1 MMESRVLF
9 LVLAYGVGSIP
20 FGILFSKLIR
30 GIDPR
35 EHGSRNIGF
44 SNVLRSAGWFPG
56 ILTLIGDMGKGFLI
70 VLVARELFKSEDLML
85 WAGVTVVLGHNF
97 SLFLRLKGGKG
108 VATGF
113 GALLGSDPRIGLI
126 LIAIWGLVV
135 AVFRYSSLG
144 AIISYLMLPF
154 VVWWYDLRFEYLV
167 FSVSLGFIIILGH
180 HSNISRLRRGVEP
193 KLGGS

>member
-1 MMESRVLF
+1 MMGSQVLF
-9 LVLAYGVGSIP
+9 LALAYGVGSIP

-70 VLVARELFKSEDLML
+70 VLVARELFKSEDIML
-85 WAGVTVVLGHNF
+85 WAGVTAVLGHNF

-113 GALLGSDPRIGLI
+113 GVLLGSDPRIGLI
-126 LIAIWGLVV
+126 LIAIWGLVM
-135 AVFRYSSLG
+135 AVLRYSSLG

-154 VVWWYDLRFEYLV
+154 VVWWYDLRFEYWV
-167 FSVSLGFIIILGH
+167 FSVSLALIILLGH
-180 HSNISRLRRGVEP
+180 RSNISRLWRGVEP